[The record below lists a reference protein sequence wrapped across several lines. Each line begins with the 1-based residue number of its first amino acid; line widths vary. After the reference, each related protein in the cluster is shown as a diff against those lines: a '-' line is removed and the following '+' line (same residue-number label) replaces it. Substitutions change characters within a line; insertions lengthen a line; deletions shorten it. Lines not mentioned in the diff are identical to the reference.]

1 MIIEIFL
8 QIDFILINLFDENV
22 FLDMT
27 VSGLYGNKPNLKNII
42 SIFSF
47 SLLLC
52 FTRFQNI
59 SCRLILNTNIEFI
72 LIILK
77 YFVLVIM

>member
-27 VSGLYGNKPNLKNII
+27 VSGLYGNKPNLKKHNFD
-42 SIFSF
+42 IFF
-47 SLLLC
+47 
-52 FTRFQNI
+52 
-59 SCRLILNTNIEFI
+59 
-72 LIILK
+72 
-77 YFVLVIM
+77 